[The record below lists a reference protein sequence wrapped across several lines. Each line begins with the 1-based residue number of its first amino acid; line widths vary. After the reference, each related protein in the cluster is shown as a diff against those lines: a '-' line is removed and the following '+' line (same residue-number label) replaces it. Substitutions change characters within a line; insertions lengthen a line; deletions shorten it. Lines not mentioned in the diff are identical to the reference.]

1 MSARR
6 GSVSRCAASERRPAD
21 RNGPAHKPKR
31 TLRSGQKQ
39 GSAVVENGVTTDAT
53 MNALFC
59 AGVTHGLIEGLSSG
73 LSTVEQQCKMDG
85 CRRQLQFRR
94 PGNASKDPEISRCP
108 KMSANPKTRRP
119 QSLILTVYRMSSVQ
133 HPARSGCDFNHRT
146 LSDLLWRKTS
156 K

>member
-1 MSARR
+1 MDQRAR
-6 GSVSRCAASERRPAD
+6 
-21 RNGPAHKPKR
+21 KPKR

-73 LSTVEQQCKMDG
+73 LRTVEQQCKMDG